1 MNDSFQGGSMNRPWH
16 SGEAPRRQTRAD
28 VLDEICRRAA
38 QGRDLNSGANRGDW
52 LYAAAVRFFGNWR
65 AAIEEA
71 GFAYEAVKL
80 RNLTAEEVLHE
91 ISALAA
97 AGGKLHAG
105 QHPRLSYGALGHFGS
120 WASAVEAAGC
130 ALPLKWAA
138 SD

>member
-1 MNDSFQGGSMNRPWH
+1 MNRPWC
-16 SGEAPRRQTRAD
+16 SETSPRRQSSQD
-28 VLDEICRRAA
+28 VLVEIHRRAA
-38 QGRDLNSGANRGDW
+38 LGRDLNSGANRGDW

-65 AAIEEA
+65 AAVEEA

-105 QHPRLSYGALGHFGS
+105 QHPRISYAALRHF
-120 WASAVEAAGC
+120 
-130 ALPLKWAA
+130 
-138 SD
+138 